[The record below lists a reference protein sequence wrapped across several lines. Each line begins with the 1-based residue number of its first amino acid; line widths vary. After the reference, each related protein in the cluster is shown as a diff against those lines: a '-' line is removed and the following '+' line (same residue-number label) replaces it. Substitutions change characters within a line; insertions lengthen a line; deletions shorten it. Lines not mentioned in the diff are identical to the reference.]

1 MIIVYAIAF
10 AMFSTAFVT
19 KSYMFATCSKNAQP
33 SYLSCPVVLLFWH
46 LFYIYFVMNKLSC
59 LFKSAI
65 TLCEIDINDSVIVF
79 LYLNIVSIAFL
90 DFELSDAQYVH
101 ALSIE
106 HLVPGLS
113 DLKVQICSTDMTE
126 ACFWKIYF
134 VLLHSKL
141 NKQDAELLSTPQV
154 IS

>member
-1 MIIVYAIAF
+1 MSRFFCFFTHTFHLLLIEVQSHYVEQ
-10 AMFSTAFVT
+10 T
-19 KSYMFATCSKNAQP
+19 SK
-33 SYLSCPVVLLFWH
+33 
-46 LFYIYFVMNKLSC
+46 I
-59 LFKSAI
+59 
-65 TLCEIDINDSVIVF
+65 SVIAD
-79 LYLNIVSIAFL
+79 LYLNIVSLAFL

-113 DLKVQICSTDMTE
+113 DLKIQICSTDMTE

-134 VLLHSKL
+134 VLLHTKL

>member
-1 MIIVYAIAF
+1 
-10 AMFSTAFVT
+10 
-19 KSYMFATCSKNAQP
+19 
-33 SYLSCPVVLLFWH
+33 
-46 LFYIYFVMNKLSC
+46 MNKLSC

>member
-1 MIIVYAIAF
+1 MDLINLFYPIIV
-10 AMFSTAFVT
+10 
-19 KSYMFATCSKNAQP
+19 SYT
-33 SYLSCPVVLLFWH
+33 
-46 LFYIYFVMNKLSC
+46 
-59 LFKSAI
+59 
-65 TLCEIDINDSVIVF
+65 
-79 LYLNIVSIAFL
+79 VSS

-154 IS
+154 LSWIIHSISISCDPIFFFT

>member
-1 MIIVYAIAF
+1 MDLINLFYPIIV
-10 AMFSTAFVT
+10 
-19 KSYMFATCSKNAQP
+19 SYT
-33 SYLSCPVVLLFWH
+33 
-46 LFYIYFVMNKLSC
+46 
-59 LFKSAI
+59 
-65 TLCEIDINDSVIVF
+65 
-79 LYLNIVSIAFL
+79 VSS

-154 IS
+154 LSWIIHSISISCDPFFFYIIMDFCAMPIARDERVSK

>member
-1 MIIVYAIAF
+1 MFYFFFFFTYTFHLSLIEVQSHFVEQISKIFVIADLNRNII
-10 AMFSTAFVT
+10 S
-19 KSYMFATCSKNAQP
+19 
-33 SYLSCPVVLLFWH
+33 L
-46 LFYIYFVMNKLSC
+46 
-59 LFKSAI
+59 
-65 TLCEIDINDSVIVF
+65 
-79 LYLNIVSIAFL
+79 AFL

-106 HLVPGLS
+106 HLDRSFS
-113 DLKVQICSTDMTE
+113 DYKIQTCYNDMSE

-141 NKQDAELLSTPQV
+141 NQQDAELLSTPQV